1 VLREM
6 EVNAELVVH
15 ELTNQIAQIS
25 REKAVASA
33 LISEQAVELN
43 KLRQENEN
51 LKKKIEELISKKG
64 EMNNENIEK
73 N

>member
-6 EVNAELVVH
+6 EANAELVVH
-15 ELTNQIAQIS
+15 ELTNQIAQLS

>member
-1 VLREM
+1 M
-6 EVNAELVVH
+6 EAKAELVVN
-15 ELTNQIAQIS
+15 ELTNQIAQLS

-33 LISEQAVELN
+33 LISEQAIELN